1 MNATTAGTS
10 TTDAPQVRIAP
21 DIRARLFRHMG
32 RMQADMNRPAG
43 RVSMQDALRD
53 LLDRAERDAA

>member
-1 MNATTAGTS
+1 M
-10 TTDAPQVRIAP
+10 RIAP